1 MTNLPDLVRV
11 LEFEGPFRGTR
22 VTVHPVLLAD
32 PASPLLVDTGLPGQA
47 DTLRRLLAQ
56 EGVELAQLRWLVL
69 THQDLDHI
77 GNAPEVQRHSQAE
90 VCAHPQDAPSIEG
103 RRTLLKLAPERL
115 ATLAPEARAFFEEW
129 AKHPPHVR
137 VTRLL
142 EDGQRLPV
150 AGGVRVVYTPGHTP
164 GQVSLFLEAHR
175 VLIAGDAL
183 VVAEGQLRGPRAEV
197 TLDLDEALRS
207 VAKLAE
213 LEPEFVVCYHGGLF
227 GPGAAARLREIA
239 SAGA

>member
-1 MTNLPDLVRV
+1 MRLSDAVHV

-22 VTVHPVLLAD
+22 VTVHPVLLVD
-32 PASPLLVDTGLPGQA
+32 PQGPLLVDTGLPGQG

-56 EGVELAQLRWLVL
+56 KGVELAQLRWLVL

-77 GNAPEVQRHSQAE
+77 GNAPEVARGSPAE
-90 VCAHPQDAPSIEG
+90 VCAHAQDAPYIEG
-103 RRTLLKLAPERL
+103 QRTPLKLAPERL

-129 AKHPPHVR
+129 AEHPPRVR
-137 VTRLL
+137 VARRL

-150 AGGVRVVYTPGHTP
+150 AGGVRVVFTPGHTP
-164 GQVSLFLEAHR
+164 GHLSLYLEAHR

-183 VVAEGQLRGPRAEV
+183 VVADGQLRGPRPEV
-197 TLDLDEALRS
+197 TLDMEEAMRS